1 MNPKAQLFV
10 DSVFRRKEEDSGFR
24 SRMRGAGSAVREP
37 AVWGELAPFC
47 NLENENLRA
56 AYVLIG
62 NSVAFED
69 KKVNG
74 THTFGELLSLAWGNE
89 KNAKLLD
96 DEKQA
101 QHPAVARLSRLIVCR
116 DVPELCRVL
125 RPCLR
130 LIRSRRPGELDYA
143 QLLDDL
149 LRFSFDP
156 DKVKARWVMDFSH
169 SVLGKKEQSGEEVEQ
184 GEAHE

>member
-10 DSVFRRKEEDSGFR
+10 DSVFRRKEEDSSFR
-24 SRMRGAGSAVREP
+24 SRMRGAGSAVRET
-37 AVWGELAPFC
+37 AVWGDLAPFC

-69 KKVNG
+69 KEVNG
-74 THTFGELLSLAWGNE
+74 TQPFGRLLSLAWGNE
-89 KNAKLLD
+89 KDAKLVD
-96 DEKQA
+96 DQKQA
-101 QHPAVARLSRLIVCR
+101 QHPAAARLRRLLVCR

-149 LRFSFDP
+149 LRFPFDP

-169 SVLGKKEQSGEEVEQ
+169 SVLGKKEQAAEEAEK

>member
-10 DSVFRRKEEDSGFR
+10 ESVFRRKEEDSGFR
-24 SRMRGAGSAVREP
+24 TRMRGAGSAVRET
-37 AVWGELAPFC
+37 AVWGDLAPFC
-47 NLENENLRA
+47 NLEDENLRA

-62 NSVAFED
+62 SSIAFEE
-69 KKVNG
+69 KAVNG
-74 THTFGELLSLAWGNE
+74 VQSFGKLLSQTWGDE
-89 KNAKLLD
+89 KDAKLLD
-96 DEKQA
+96 DKKQA
-101 QHPAVARLSRLIVCR
+101 QHPAAARLRRLLVCR
-116 DVPELCRVL
+116 DVTELCRVL

-149 LRFSFDP
+149 LRFPFNP

-169 SVLGKKEQSGEEVEQ
+169 SVLGKKEQSGEEVEK

>member
-10 DSVFRRKEEDSGFR
+10 ESVFRRKEEDSGFR
-24 SRMRGAGSAVREP
+24 SRMRGAGSAVRET
-37 AVWGELAPFC
+37 AVWGDLAPFC
-47 NLENENLRA
+47 NLEDENLRA

-62 NSVAFED
+62 SSIAFEE
-69 KKVNG
+69 KAVNG
-74 THTFGELLSLAWGNE
+74 VQSFGKLLSQTWGDE
-89 KNAKLLD
+89 KDAKLLD
-96 DEKQA
+96 
-101 QHPAVARLSRLIVCR
+101 VT
-116 DVPELCRVL
+116 ELCRVL

-149 LRFSFDP
+149 LRFPFNP

-169 SVLGKKEQSGEEVEQ
+169 SVLGKKEQSGEEVEK

>member
-1 MNPKAQLFV
+1 MIAMPCMIMWQTETV
-10 DSVFRRKEEDSGFR
+10 S
-24 SRMRGAGSAVREP
+24 
-37 AVWGELAPFC
+37 
-47 NLENENLRA
+47 
-56 AYVLIG
+56 Y
-62 NSVAFED
+62 
-69 KKVNG
+69 
-74 THTFGELLSLAWGNE
+74 SLTM
-89 KNAKLLD
+89 KIKLLTY
-96 DEKQA
+96 
-101 QHPAVARLSRLIVCR
+101 LLVCR

-149 LRFSFDP
+149 LRFPFDP

-169 SVLGKKEQSGEEVEQ
+169 SVLGKKEQAAEEAEK